1 MSRPSIFITGA
12 AAGIGEATARRF
24 AANGWFVG
32 LADIDQAGVN
42 ALAEELGPEHAMA
55 LTLNVTD
62 SQQWIQT
69 LDAFFEKTGRL
80 DVLLNNAGILAS
92 GAYGD
97 IDLKRQHLMVD
108 INIKGVMNGCY
119 HALPW
124 LKKTQGSRVINMSS
138 ASAMYGQ
145 PSLAIYSTTKFAI
158 RGFTEALSLEW
169 EEFGIQVMDIMPL
182 FVQTSMVKDMD
193 AQAIDNLG
201 VKLTSDDVSKTIWKA
216 ATAHH
221 SLAPRVHWT
230 VGLNTRLFYSLSGF
244 MPDWMNRQING
255 YIAKKH

>member
-1 MSRPSIFITGA
+1 MSCPSIFITGA
-12 AAGIGEATARRF
+12 AAGIGAATARRF

-32 LADIDQAGVN
+32 LADIDQVGVN
-42 ALAEELGPEHAMA
+42 ALAKELGAEQAMA
-55 LTLNVTD
+55 FELNVTD
-62 SQQWIQT
+62 SDQWIQT
-69 LDAFFEKTGRL
+69 LNAFFEQTGRL

-124 LKKTQGSRVINMSS
+124 LKQTTGSRVINMSS

-145 PSLAIYSTTKFAI
+145 PSLAIYSASKFAV
-158 RGFTEALSLEW
+158 RGITEALSLEW
-169 EEFGIQVMDIMPL
+169 EEFGIQVMDVMPL

-193 AQAIDNLG
+193 AQSIDNLG
-201 VKLTSDDVSKTIWKA
+201 VKLSADDVSKTIWKA
-216 ATAHH
+216 ATNQTIV
-221 SLAPRVHWT
+221 PRVHWT
-230 VGLNTRLFYSLSGF
+230 VGLNTRFFYSISGL
-244 MPDWMNRQING
+244 MPDWASRHING
-255 YIAKKH
+255 YIAKKR

>member
-12 AAGIGEATARRF
+12 AAGIGAATARRF

-32 LADIDQAGVN
+32 LADIDLAGVN
-42 ALAEELGPEHAMA
+42 ALAKELGAEQAMA
-55 LTLNVTD
+55 FELNVTD
-62 SQQWIQT
+62 SEQWIQT
-69 LDAFFEKTGRL
+69 LEAFFKHTGRL

-97 IDLKRQHLMVD
+97 SDLKRQHLMVD

-124 LKKTQGSRVINMSS
+124 LKQTKGSRVINMSS

-158 RGFTEALSLEW
+158 RGLTEALSLEW

-193 AQAIDNLG
+193 AKAIDNLG
-201 VKLTSDDVSKTIWKA
+201 VKLTADDVSKTIWKA
-216 ATAHH
+216 ATNQR
-221 SLAPRVHWT
+221 LAPRVHWT
-230 VGLNTRLFYSLSGF
+230 VGLNTRFFYSISGL
-244 MPDWMNRQING
+244 MPDWANRQING

>member
-12 AAGIGEATARRF
+12 AAGIGAATARRF

-32 LADIDQAGVN
+32 LADIDLAGVN
-42 ALAEELGPEHAMA
+42 ALAKELGVEQSMA
-55 LTLNVTD
+55 FELNVTD
-62 SQQWIQT
+62 SEQWIQT
-69 LDAFFEKTGRL
+69 LEAFFKKTGRL

-124 LKKTQGSRVINMSS
+124 LKQTKDSRVINMSS

-193 AQAIDNLG
+193 AQAIENLG
-201 VKLTSDDVSKTIWKA
+201 VKLTADDVSKTIWKS
-216 ATAHH
+216 ATYQG
-221 SLAPRVHWT
+221 LTNRVHWT
-230 VGLNTRLFYSLSGF
+230 VGLNTRFFYSISGL
-244 MPDWMNRQING
+244 MPDWANRQING